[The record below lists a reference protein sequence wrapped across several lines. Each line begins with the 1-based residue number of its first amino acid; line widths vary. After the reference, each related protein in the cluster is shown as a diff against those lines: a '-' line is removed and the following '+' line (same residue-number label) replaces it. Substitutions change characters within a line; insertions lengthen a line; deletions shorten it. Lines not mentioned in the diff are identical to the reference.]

1 MKQNLDG
8 IEDFL
13 ATVLWKLCPQ
23 MELKK

>member
-13 ATVLWKLCPQ
+13 ATVLSKLCPQ